1 MQNVAVGIFNILF
14 VLVAAPLLDGLMRRI
29 RARIHS
35 RQGPPILQTY
45 YDLGRLMVKEDQQG
59 VNNTIFS
66 LAPIAALGATLLAAL
81 FIPMGGIIPLGFA
94 GDAIVLMYVL
104 TMGPVCLCLGG
115 MASGSP
121 YAYVGVNR
129 EIMMLMLTEP
139 VMAISLFAS
148 AIKAHSLMSA
158 DCIRLPLTGAPTL
171 SLVICAV
178 AFFLVIQPELARV
191 PFDLSEAEQEI
202 MEGPLVEYSGRKL
215 ALFKWT
221 FYCKQIV
228 LFTFFVEWFIPGPAF
243 HSVLLR
249 IVMTLVKVL
258 ICSVLVEVIA
268 QIFPRLKIAQSM
280 HYFAGVIVFALVGL
294 MLAVIGH

>member
-1 MQNVAVGIFNILF
+1 MQNIAVGIFNILF
-14 VLVAAPLLDGLMRRI
+14 VLLAAPLLDGLMRQV

-45 YDLGRLMVKEDQQG
+45 YDLGHLMVKEDQRG
-59 VNNTIFS
+59 VNNAIFS
-66 LAPIAALGATLLAAL
+66 MAPIVALGAALLAAL
-81 FIPMGGIIPLGFA
+81 FIPMGGVIPLGFA

-129 EIMMLMLTEP
+129 EIMMLTFTEP
-139 VMAISLFAS
+139 VMAITLFAS
-148 AIKAHSLMSA
+148 AIKVHSLMLT
-158 DCIRLPLTGAPTL
+158 DCIQQPVTGASVF
-171 SLVICAV
+171 SLVICGV
-178 AFFLVIQPELARV
+178 AFFLALQPELARI

-202 MEGPLVEYSGRKL
+202 MEGPLIEYSGRKL
-215 ALFKWT
+215 ALFKWS

-228 LFTFFVEWFIPGPAF
+228 LLTFFVEWFIPGPTF
-243 HSVLLR
+243 SSIPLR
-249 IVMTLVKVL
+249 IVLTLVKVL
-258 ICSVLVEVIA
+258 ICAVLVEVIA
-268 QIFPRLKIAQSM
+268 QIFPRMKIAQSM
-280 HYFAGVIVFALVGL
+280 HYFIGVIVFALTGL